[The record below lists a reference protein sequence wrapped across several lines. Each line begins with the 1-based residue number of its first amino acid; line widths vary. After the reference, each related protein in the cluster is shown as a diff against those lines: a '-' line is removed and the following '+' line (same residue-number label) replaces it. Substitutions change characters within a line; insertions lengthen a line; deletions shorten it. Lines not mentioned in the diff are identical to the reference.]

1 MNNTTLECFI
11 SLTNPLTTFIFQICV
26 RGPNVMKGYYKQRE
40 VTAQIIDSDGWLHT
54 GDIGMILPNG
64 TLRIIDRKMV
74 CITHKYVTPASCC
87 IMPSINI
94 TLSNQET

>member
-1 MNNTTLECFI
+1 
-11 SLTNPLTTFIFQICV
+11 
-26 RGPNVMKGYYKQRE
+26 MKGYYKQRE

-74 CITHKYVTPASCC
+74 CITHKYVTPQVAALCHLLISHCP
-87 IMPSINI
+87 IRKHKAFHLSQTAQSIDAH
-94 TLSNQET
+94 

>member
-1 MNNTTLECFI
+1 
-11 SLTNPLTTFIFQICV
+11 
-26 RGPNVMKGYYKQRE
+26 MKSYYKQRE

-74 CITHKYVTPASCC
+74 CIMHKYVTTQNCC
-87 IMPSINI
+87 IMSSIDI
-94 TLSNQET
+94 TLSIRKHKEFDLRQTAQSIDAH